1 MTNLRGR
8 NLVVGVSGSIAAYKA
23 ADLAS
28 RLVKLEATV
37 DVLMT
42 QSATEFV
49 TPLTFQALTGRPVI
63 GDMFSHGSET
73 AEAHVAIARRADAIV
88 LAPASAS
95 MLARLAHG
103 LADDIVSLTVL
114 ATLAPVLIV
123 PAMDNQMYEAPI
135 TQQNVQALRDR
146 GYAFVGPESGRLASG
161 QTGVGR
167 LSEPE
172 TIVEALRHLLG
183 RRGDLAGRKIVVSAG
198 GTREPLDPVRYI
210 GNHSS
215 GRMGYALAEAAR
227 DRGADV
233 VLVSAPVALTV
244 PYGVRRVSVGTT
256 EEMRDAILKETAGCH
271 ALIMAAAPADFRPAH
286 RAAGKIK
293 RAAATSGLS
302 LELEPNPDILAEA
315 SGDFVKVGFA
325 AESDDLVENARAKI
339 AAKGLDF
346 IVANDITASDAGF
359 NAETNR
365 VVIIE
370 GEGPPQHLSLL
381 PKYEVAQR
389 VLDRVARLLDGRAG
403 AAANA
408 EPSSREPL
416 GR

>member
-271 ALIMAAAPADFRPAH
+271 ALIMAAAPADFRPAAVAEGKLA
-286 RAAGKIK
+286 REGEGDAASAGF
-293 RAAATSGLS
+293 A
-302 LELEPNPDILAEA
+302 LELTPTADIVAAVAAERRPDQT
-315 SGDFVKVGFA
+315 VVGFA
-325 AESDDLVENARAKI
+325 AEHGDGAVERGRAKLSR
-339 AAKGLDF
+339 KGLDA
-346 IVANDITASDAGF
+346 VVVNDISRPDIGF
-359 NAETNR
+359 DSADNEVTI
-365 VVIIE
+365 VLPD
-370 GEGPPQHLSLL
+370 GERDVGRR
-381 PKYEVAQR
+381 PKAEVAAAI
-389 VLDRVARLLDGRAG
+389 LDEVEALRARGTVEAG
-403 AAANA
+403 N
-408 EPSSREPL
+408 ER
-416 GR
+416 

>member
-8 NLVVGVSGSIAAYKA
+8 NVVVGVSGSIASYKA
-23 ADLAS
+23 ADLVS
-28 RLVKLEATV
+28 RLVKHEAAV

-42 QSATEFV
+42 SSATEFIA
-49 TPLTFQALTGRPVI
+49 PLTFQALTGRPVI
-63 GDMFSHGSET
+63 SDMYDAGSET
-73 AEAHVAIARRADAIV
+73 AEAHVAIARRADALV

-103 LADDIVSLTVL
+103 LADDIISLTVL
-114 ATLAPVLIV
+114 ATRAPVLIA
-123 PAMDNQMYEAPI
+123 PAMDSQMYEAAV
-135 TQQNVQALRDR
+135 TQQNVQLLRER

-161 QTGVGR
+161 HTGTGR

-183 RRGDLAGRKIVVSAG
+183 KRGDLAGRKVVVSAG
-198 GTREPLDPVRYI
+198 GTREPIDPVRYI

-233 VLVSAPVALTV
+233 VLVSAPTALTV
-244 PYGVRRVSVGTT
+244 PFGVRLVAVGTT
-256 EEMRDAILKETAGCH
+256 GQMRDATLKEVGDCH
-271 ALIMAAAPADFRPAH
+271 ALIMAAAPADFRPSH
-286 RAAGKIK
+286 REASKIK
-293 RAAATSGLS
+293 RASASGLS
-302 LELEPNPDILAEA
+302 VELESNPDIVAET

-346 IVANDITASDAGF
+346 IVANDITAEDAGF

-370 GEGPPQHLSLL
+370 GEGPPQHLRLL

-389 VLDRVARLLDGRAG
+389 VLDRVVSLLENRERGPNGSDPA
-403 AAANA
+403 
-408 EPSSREPL
+408 SREP
-416 GR
+416 